1 MASRRSKPITDK
13 GKGSKEEEATQ
24 EPELDLYGSE
34 ITDEKSVQ

>member
-1 MASRRSKPITDK
+1 MEGEERRGGMQ